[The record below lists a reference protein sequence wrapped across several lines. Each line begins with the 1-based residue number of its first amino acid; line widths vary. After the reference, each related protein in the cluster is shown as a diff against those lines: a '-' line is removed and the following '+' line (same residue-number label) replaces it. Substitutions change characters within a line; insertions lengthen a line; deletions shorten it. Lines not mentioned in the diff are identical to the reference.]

1 MKAKETY
8 NAIVKDIESM
18 ILDQSLKSQEIV
30 VQIEHKYVYDARE
43 LKAVF
48 RFLTGIT
55 PLEYV
60 RSRRLMASYE
70 CLVNQRVRDVNAAC
84 AITQYDSQHFSNSF
98 KAKFGMTPTDAFTRK
113 DRSLIEPMLTWEA
126 ISCNTSG
133 QMPLEQEGDPM
144 HEQNRFGISL
154 EQYDKVRK
162 ASDLEALYD
171 FTPMFS
177 QYAFEIAEKTG
188 YPLERTFEYVESLK
202 DYGGDFEEELDAGEI
217 SDGLTPDDRLRE
229 LGDIPFNQR
238 MFFER
243 GIHVSL
249 ISYYKFDWHLTDEE
263 IAACSTQML
272 TTFQGTHEMA
282 FSYYKKAW
290 EYYQAHADESYI
302 EENFEEFIDHLD
314 EGHPIEDAFGMVYP
328 GDFDKDVLDDMM
340 HSSGEDGYS
349 PEEYDEFDRWAD
361 QETDWSH

>member
-8 NAIVKDIESM
+8 NAIIKDIEGM
-18 ILDQSLKSQEIV
+18 ILDLSLKSQEIV
-30 VQIEHKYVYDARE
+30 IKIEHKYVYDARE

-60 RSRRLMASYE
+60 RNRRLMASYE
-70 CLVNQRVRDVNAAC
+70 CLINQKVRDVTAAC

-144 HEQNRFGISL
+144 HEQGRFGISL

-171 FTPMFS
+171 FTPMLS
-177 QYAFEIAEKTG
+177 QYAFDIAEKTG
-188 YPLERTFEYVESLK
+188 YPLERTFEYVESLR
-202 DYGGDFEEELDAGEI
+202 DYGGDFEEELDVGEV

-229 LGDIPFNQR
+229 MGNDPFTQR
-238 MFFER
+238 MFFEHN
-243 GIHVSL
+243 IHVSL
-249 ISYYKFDWHLTDEE
+249 IAYYKFDWHLTEAE
-263 IAACSTQML
+263 IEACSPQML
-272 TTFQGTHEMA
+272 TTFRCTHEMA
-282 FSYYKKAW
+282 FAYYKKAW
-290 EYYQAHADESYI
+290 EYYQAHADERYI
-302 EENFEEFIDHLD
+302 EKNFEQFIDHLD
-314 EGHPIEDAFGMVYP
+314 EGHPIEEAFDMVCAGDLSKDA
-328 GDFDKDVLDDMM
+328 LDDMM
-340 HSSGEDGYS
+340 KSCGEDGYS
-349 PEEYDEFDRWAD
+349 PEEYEEFDRWAD
-361 QETDWSH
+361 QETDWTH